1 VEGLKLGSATSA
13 ALTLRNT
20 MVTPETV
27 EHLAE
32 VQSLDID
39 LFAQA
44 LEDAGV
50 RAPDLVER
58 SLSGPQRLPDLVG
71 WLNP

>member
-1 VEGLKLGSATSA
+1 
-13 ALTLRNT
+13 

-27 EHLAE
+27 DHLAE
-32 VQSLDID
+32 VQGLDID

-50 RAPDLVER
+50 RARDLVTR
-58 SLSGPQRLPDLVG
+58 SHSGPQRLSDLVG